1 MFNVSILFQK
11 LNDKMLKHLESKI
24 DEDLQLTEL
33 KAKLQ
38 QLTNENEELKMSL
51 KESQSNLSLAKCEI
65 SNLKALNDENTM
77 EQFVVFLLSVCYSCI
92 SPKLDS
98 F

>member
-1 MFNVSILFQK
+1 
-11 LNDKMLKHLESKI
+11 MLKHLESKI

-51 KESQSNLSLAKCEI
+51 KESQTNLSLAKCEI

-77 EQFVVFLLSVCYSCI
+77 EQFVVFIKSV
-92 SPKLDS
+92 L
-98 F
+98 

>member
-1 MFNVSILFQK
+1 
-11 LNDKMLKHLESKI
+11 MLKHLESKI

-51 KESQSNLSLAKCEI
+51 KESQTNLSLAKSEI

-77 EQFVVFLLSVCYSCI
+77 EQFVVFIKSV
-92 SPKLDS
+92 L
-98 F
+98 